1 MFRLLGKIPKVNF
14 RLSKNKITR
23 SLSYV
28 PVKNSYKLGGLFLT
42 SSIIIGSSAI
52 WSTREPID
60 NDIQIRISVDEVMK
74 HNTID
79 DCWIAINGLV
89 FDVTRF
95 LISHPG
101 GAERIFKYAG
111 KDASGAFSQIHSTE
125 VLDKMVEHI
134 ECLGKLDGDFE
145 IELTD
150 EQKRIEENMKHR
162 PDINLIYN
170 LNDFEFVAKQVLPE
184 ITYYYFTTGA
194 SDQHSVQ
201 ENSNAYNRVFF
212 RPKVLQD
219 IADPD
224 LRTEM
229 LGNKVEL
236 PIYVSGFAG
245 SKFAHPLGEKNLQK
259 VAYERNIIEMVPKH
273 MGWPFHEFFS
283 EVPKDQ
289 KMWYQLQF
297 DTQEE
302 LDVVDKT
309 LAKIEATG
317 NVKGIFVNVDLAD
330 LGNREKDSK
339 KRVEDAAAAAV
350 LATVANNGK
359 VNFPQRFTWNSIKH
373 IQSLT
378 DLPICLK
385 GVQRG
390 EDVVLAAMSGIKAV
404 VLSNHGGRQLDF
416 SRPPLEVLAEA
427 KTMLKEKNLEDKIEI
442 YIDGG
447 IRRGSDILKALCLG
461 AKGVGMGRPFLYAM
475 ASYGEDGVR
484 RLFDILETEMINNMK
499 LLGVD
504 KIEDLNEDLIDISNL
519 KFRGFNNTRLEY
531 PRFSNN
537 AGIET
542 TRL

>member
-1 MFRLLGKIPKVNF
+1 MFRILKSLPKP
-14 RLSKNKITR
+14 RLSNTFFR

-28 PVKNSYKLGGLFLT
+28 PVKNSYKLGGLFVT
-42 SSIIIGSSAI
+42 SSIIIGSTAF
-52 WSTREPID
+52 WSTRKPVE

-79 DCWIAINGLV
+79 DCWIAINGVV
-89 FDVTRF
+89 FDVTKF
-95 LISHPG
+95 LLYHPG
-101 GAERIFKYAG
+101 GVDRIIKYAG
-111 KDASGAFSQIHSTE
+111 RDASGAFLQIHSTE

-134 ECLGKLDGDFE
+134 ECLGKLDGEFE
-145 IELTD
+145 IELT
-150 EQKRIEENMKHR
+150 EEEKRIQENMKHR
-162 PDINLIYN
+162 PDINLIFN
-170 LNDFEFVAKQVLPE
+170 LNDFEFVARQVLPE

-194 SDQHSVQ
+194 SDQHTVQ
-201 ENSNAYNRVFF
+201 ENNNAYNRVFF
-212 RPKVLQD
+212 RPKILQD
-219 IADPD
+219 TRDPQLD
-224 LRTEM
+224 TEM

-236 PIYVSGFAG
+236 PIYISGFAG

-259 VAYERNIIEMVPKH
+259 VAYENNVIEMVPKH
-273 MGWPFHEFFS
+273 LGFPFAEFFS

-297 DTQEE
+297 DSQEE
-302 LDVVDKT
+302 LDLVDKT
-309 LAKIEATG
+309 LAKVESTG

-339 KRVEDAAAAAV
+339 KRVEDADAAAV
-350 LATVANNGK
+350 LSTVANNGN
-359 VNFPQRFTWNSIKH
+359 VNYPKRFTWDEIKH

-378 DLPICLK
+378 ELPICLK

-390 EDVVLAAMSGIKAV
+390 EDVVLAAMNGIKAV
-404 VLSNHGGRQLDF
+404 ILSNHGGRQLDF

-427 KTMLKEKNLEDKIEI
+427 RVMLKERNMEDKIEI

-484 RLFDILETEMINNMK
+484 RLFQILETEMKNNMK

-504 KIEDLNEDLIDISNL
+504 RIEDLNEDLIDISNL

-537 AGIET
+537 AGIEIT
-542 TRL
+542 SL